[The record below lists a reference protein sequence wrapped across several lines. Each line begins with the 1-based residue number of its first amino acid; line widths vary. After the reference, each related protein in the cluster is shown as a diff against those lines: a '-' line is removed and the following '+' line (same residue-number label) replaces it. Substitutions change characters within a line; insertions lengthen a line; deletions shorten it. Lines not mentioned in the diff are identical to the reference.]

1 MCNMSLQM
9 KKLALSAAACVTLF
23 ALAACDSG
31 GPGIDF
37 DSTYENDGSVEENTP
52 TESTSSSRD
61 NAPSNNTSSKPWEN
75 TSEQK
80 KPTASSSKPKYPK
93 GIGVANKK
101 GFVKSP
107 YAQYEGLVDVR
118 GFPSGTLVKCPYTSK
133 IFVVP

>member
-9 KKLALSAAACVTLF
+9 KKFALPAAACVTLF

-31 GPGIDF
+31 GPGIDY
-37 DSTYENDGSVEENTP
+37 DRTVDDGSVEQNTP
-52 TESTSSSRD
+52 TDSPASSRD
-61 NAPSNNTSSKPWEN
+61 TSPSNSNASQPWQN
-75 TSEQK
+75 SSEQK
-80 KPTASSSKPKYPK
+80 KPSTATSKPKYPK